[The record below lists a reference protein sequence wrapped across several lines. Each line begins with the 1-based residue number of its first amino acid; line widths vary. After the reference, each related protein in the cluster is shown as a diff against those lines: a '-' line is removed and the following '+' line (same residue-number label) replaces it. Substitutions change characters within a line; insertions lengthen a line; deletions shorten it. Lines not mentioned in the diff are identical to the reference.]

1 MTGIPRQSARGAMY
15 GHSVPLFH
23 NRSHSDNVLG
33 SGVFGHHSVED
44 DAEVQTVSDALSIC
58 FYFV

>member
-1 MTGIPRQSARGAMY
+1 MY

-23 NRSHSDNVLG
+23 NRSHFDNVLS
-33 SGVFGHHSVED
+33 SGVFGFGHRSVED